1 MPTFALVDCNNFYA
15 SCERVFE
22 PHLVGRPI
30 IVLSNNDGCVVAR
43 SAEAKALGVAMGT
56 PLFQVRD
63 IIKKHSVVVRSSN
76 YALYGDMSE
85 RVMNILS
92 ASAPDHEV
100 YSIDEIFLDLERLA
114 VSDLS
119 EWCRDLRQ
127 RVRQWTGIPVSIGVG
142 QTKTLSKIAN
152 KLAKATADDDGVF
165 ILTPGVMQNCLY
177 KTQVGD
183 VWGIGKRW
191 SKMLCGRGIE
201 TALDLRNAQDGWVRQ
216 RMGVVGLRTVHELRG
231 ISCHD
236 LETVTPDKKTTCCS
250 RTFASASSDKDQ
262 VQSAVLSYA
271 ERAVE
276 KIRHAGQVCRVVQVF
291 IRTDRYDENTP
302 PYSIST
308 LETLMTPTADSRV
321 VVAAALRIFQQ
332 IWRNGIPYRKAGVLL
347 LELSSDKDVS
357 PSLFVDQLSGSEP
370 LMKALDKVNAR
381 FGRGSIGLGLSP
393 KGAKWRMRQERLS
406 PRYTTRWCDIPHVQ
420 IE

>member
-22 PHLVGRPI
+22 PRLVGRPI

-43 SAEAKALGVAMGT
+43 SAEAKALGIAMGV

-63 IIKKHSVVVRSSN
+63 IVKKHSVVVRSSN

-119 EWCRDLRQ
+119 EWCRGLRQ

-152 KLAKATADDDGVF
+152 KLAKATADDNGVF
-165 ILTPGVMQNCLY
+165 ILTLETVEECLQ
-177 KTQVGD
+177 KTEVGD
-183 VWGIGKRW
+183 VWGIGRRW
-191 SKMLCGRGIE
+191 SKMLGSRGIE
-201 TALDLRNAQDGWVRQ
+201 SALDFRNAQDGWVRQ

-236 LETVTPDKKTTCCS
+236 LETETPDKQTTCCS
-250 RTFASASSDKDQ
+250 RTFAKASSDKGQ
-262 VQSAVLSYA
+262 VKNAVLSYA

-291 IRTDRYDENTP
+291 IRTDRYDENTA
-302 PYSIST
+302 PYSIAA
-308 LETLMTPTADSRV
+308 LEALMTPSADSRV
-321 VVAAALRIFQQ
+321 VVAAALRVFER
-332 IWRNGIPYRKAGVLL
+332 IWKGGPPYRKAGVLL
-347 LELSSDKDVS
+347 LELSSEQDVI
-357 PSLFVDQLSGSEP
+357 PSLFDDQLSGAEP
-370 LMKALDKVNAR
+370 LMKALDQVNAR

-406 PRYTTRWCDIPHVQ
+406 PRYTTRWQDIPHARL
-420 IE
+420 